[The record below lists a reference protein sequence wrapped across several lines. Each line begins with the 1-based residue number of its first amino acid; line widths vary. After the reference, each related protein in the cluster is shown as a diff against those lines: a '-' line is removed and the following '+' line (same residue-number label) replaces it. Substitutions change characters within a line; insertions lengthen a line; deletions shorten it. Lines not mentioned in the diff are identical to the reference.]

1 MGTLF
6 RVSSSNP
13 PVPLLQATV
22 LGKPKPVAR
31 NEMEGGYTER
41 NVKLGTHLTEPQ
53 GKFKNGKIKNCSN
66 GKPI

>member
-1 MGTLF
+1 MGSLF

-53 GKFKNGKIKNCSN
+53 GKI
-66 GKPI
+66 